1 VNAARGLRPRF
12 PGGGASAPWS
22 LEVQVHPGDIR
33 RRVRTWFFSRR
44 HVTAW
49 SVLVLAFVLYV
60 ALAAALAP
68 GVLGGLLNREE
79 YFVLVAERTRQ
90 GERLQELVGR
100 LDQLQRR
107 ADGLDLQIH
116 KVFLAYDL
124 PRRERQ
130 EGGLARLA
138 SSAPPVDSIYSGA
151 IQQGDAL
158 RARILDQLRAVQAD
172 LGEVHDYERDHQE
185 EVRGTPAI
193 GPLRGDGFVLT
204 SPFGRRRS
212 PFTKEFELHPGIDFA
227 APKGLAVHAPA
238 DGVVAFAGR
247 HPLGRQVAWWRLG
260 NLVIL
265 RNGERFVTVFGH
277 LDEVRVKRGE
287 RVRRGDV
294 VATVGST
301 GWSTSPQLH
310 YEVRRRDEDG
320 DFRPVDPLVYIL
332 DHRWPNE
339 ERLLLRAAA
348 DGGDDAFEPLPRG
361 IVPKA
366 SGRSGRAR

>member
-1 VNAARGLRPRF
+1 MSFPRRLRPPF
-12 PGGGASAPWS
+12 PGAAASGPWS

-44 HVTAW
+44 VVTAW
-49 SVLVLAFVLYV
+49 SVLALAF
-60 ALAAALAP
+60 ALFLAFAAALAP
-68 GVLGGLLNREE
+68 GVLGGLYNREE

-90 GERLQELVGR
+90 GDRLQELVGR
-100 LDQLQRR
+100 LDQLRRR
-107 ADGLDLQIH
+107 ADGLDLQLH

-124 PRRERQ
+124 PRRER
-130 EGGLARLA
+130 EAGSLARLTA
-138 SSAPPVDSIYSGA
+138 AAPPPDESIYSGA

-158 RARILDQLRAVQAD
+158 RARIHDQLRALQAD
-172 LGEVHDYERDHQE
+172 LGEVQGYEQAHAE
-185 EVRGTPAI
+185 EVRNTPAI
-193 GPLRGDGFVLT
+193 SPLRGDGFVLT

-227 APKGLAVHAPA
+227 AGRGLPVHAPA

-247 HPLGRQVAWWRLG
+247 QPLRRQGAWWRLG

-277 LDEVRVKRGE
+277 LGEVRVKRGQ

-294 VATVGST
+294 LGTVGDS

-310 YEVRRRDEDG
+310 YEVRRGDEDG
-320 DFRPVDPLVYIL
+320 DFQAVDPLVYIL

-348 DGGDDAFEPLPRG
+348 GGGEEFEPLPPG
-361 IVPKA
+361 IVPRA
-366 SGRSGRAR
+366 SGSSGRSR